1 MTRADLR
8 NYRKG
13 RREAGELRARARQ
26 AQLRALQSGLLTD
39 RDAAARE
46 EARYAAEAERRE
58 AALDKIE
65 REICALRDPD
75 ERRACRMFYVDG
87 RSQIYVSQQL
97 GVSEKTAWRIIAR
110 ATRKIT
116 GGQ

>member
-46 EARYAAEAERRE
+46 EARYAAEAARRE
-58 AALDKIE
+58 AALDEIE
-65 REICALRDPD
+65 RAICALRDPD

-110 ATRKIT
+110 ATKRIT